1 MITKTCPCGIVFE
14 YTPNNPAGTVDGRKY
29 CDPCRARRKVEEQ
42 VRDNQQL
49 PSTQSPQVPANPL
62 QNGLPKVP
70 ATGNENMGIIAPETG
85 NFQSTVWN
93 HQVRPHSS
101 EMGPAGNRHKI
112 YWETVE
118 ELKAKMQELRDAGL
132 MDLPLD
138 KKPMNGVII
147 DTNTHTASY

>member
-1 MITKTCPCGIVFE
+1 MITKTCPRCNISFDYEPVVGFPDKRLYCNTCKVRKKAE
-14 YTPNNPAGTVDGRKY
+14 WDAKQNGTV
-29 CDPCRARRKVEEQ
+29 PV
-42 VRDNQQL
+42 
-49 PSTQSPQVPANPL
+49 NPL
-62 QNGLPKVP
+62 LNGLPTKVP
-70 ATGNENMGIIAPETG
+70 ATGNEVTPENG

-118 ELKAKMQELRDAGL
+118 ELKAEIQELRDAGL

-138 KKPMNGVII
+138 KLPR
-147 DTNTHTASY
+147 D